1 MARLALEPFMGHDY
15 MVIATI
21 VDHFG
26 LILESYQSNGDWVI
40 TDPVSKFQC
49 RLRLNEAKKTQRFSR
64 APQDGLPQPGQTILF
79 RRDAEKE
86 NPQFVAAID
95 EVVKAVEKD
104 GVLGKMI
111 DV

>member
-1 MARLALEPFMGHDY
+1 MGHDY

-64 APQDGLPQPGQTILF
+64 APQDGLPQPGQKKTRSLSPLLTKSSK
-79 RRDAEKE
+79 RLRKMASW
-86 NPQFVAAID
+86 
-95 EVVKAVEKD
+95 
-104 GVLGKMI
+104 GK
-111 DV
+111 